1 MRIVKNSVALHRD
14 LPTEPAPPAVRNLQP
29 QRRWSPA
36 ELSIIAV
43 YLILAS
49 VWIAG
54 SDLML
59 IRYGVEEPRP
69 GLVQTLRLL
78 NFFTTT
84 AVLLFFAIRHS
95 YGGWRRAE
103 QHRTTEINHAC
114 EKSRNLS
121 SRVQTL
127 REEDRTWIAREIHD
141 ELGQLLTG
149 IKMQLRLVENRLAD
163 REDRTLN
170 PVIDKLVETSE
181 LVDTT
186 IASVQRISAGLRPS
200 TLDHLGLATA
210 LVEEAEQFSQRT
222 GIACAVQIHP
232 LPETLPPKVAT
243 VAFRIF
249 QEALTNVARHADA
262 KRIDASFSATRHL
275 MKLVIHDDGKGI
287 DPAAIE
293 DPGSLGLIGM
303 NERAESV
310 GGFVVFT
317 PHPEKGTDVVLTVPL
332 PPTKPHPETLP

>member
-1 MRIVKNSVALHRD
+1 MKNSVALHRD
-14 LPTEPAPPAVRNLQP
+14 LPADSAPPVASNPLP
-29 QRRWSPA
+29 QRRWSFA
-36 ELSIIAV
+36 ELTIVAV

-59 IRYGVEEPRP
+59 IRYGMEEPRP
-69 GLVQTLRLL
+69 GLVQTLRVL
-78 NFFTTT
+78 NFFIT
-84 AVLLFFAIRHS
+84 AAVMVFFVIRYS

-103 QHRTTEINHAC
+103 QHRATEINHAR

-121 SRVQTL
+121 TRVQTL

-163 REDRTLN
+163 RDDRTLN

-222 GIACAVQIHP
+222 GISCAVRVHP
-232 LPETLPPKVAT
+232 LPETLPQEVTTA
-243 VAFRIF
+243 AFRIF
-249 QEALTNVARHADA
+249 QEAITNVARHAMA
-262 KRIDASFSATRHL
+262 TRIDANFSATRHL
-275 MKLVIHDDGKGI
+275 MKLDIHDDGKGI
-287 DPAAIE
+287 DPAAID
-293 DPGSLGLIGM
+293 DPHSLGLVGM
-303 NERAESV
+303 NERAESI
-310 GGFVVFT
+310 GGRLVLRRNS
-317 PHPEKGTDVVLTVPL
+317 EKGTDVVLTVPL
-332 PPTKPHPETLP
+332 PLAKQHHPDPLP